1 MGAQGSRGKKGMGR
15 GSREKAG
22 DGVLKGW
29 LAENMQLKRKPRMN
43 GWEPGIQVT
52 RDRRIE
58 PPSQHPAKEKG
69 LENRKVRGDEK
80 AKVKVRTAV
89 SLKKPLLKSC
99 FLRMPELLM
108 LMFCV

>member
-1 MGAQGSRGKKGMGR
+1 MG
-15 GSREKAG
+15 GSREFKVRETG
-22 DGVLKGW
+22 GLNPLVNTQQK
-29 LAENMQLKRKPRMN
+29 K
-43 GWEPGIQVT
+43 
-52 RDRRIE
+52 
-58 PPSQHPAKEKG
+58 KG

-99 FLRMPELLM
+99 FSRMPELVM